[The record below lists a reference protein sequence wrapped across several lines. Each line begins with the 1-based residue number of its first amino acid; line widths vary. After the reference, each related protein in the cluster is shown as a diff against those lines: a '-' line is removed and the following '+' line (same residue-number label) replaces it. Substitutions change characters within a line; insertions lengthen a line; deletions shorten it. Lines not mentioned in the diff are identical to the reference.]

1 MRRLLLTAFA
11 LSAAL
16 YGLYLG
22 GYRLNVTPSLPR
34 GIYLEAGGQP
44 TRGDFVS
51 FCLAGPW
58 AQLAKERGYLAPGA
72 CDSGLR
78 PLLKQ
83 VAALPGDDVFMTSQ
97 GIVTVTN
104 QDMKFWRT
112 PLRRHDAKGRKLPES
127 ALRSGAI
134 PQDMTLVLAEHPGS
148 FDGRFF
154 GLVPLASLQRVEP
167 IFTF

>member
-1 MRRLLLTAFA
+1 MKGLLLAAFGLSVA
-11 LSAAL
+11 LS
-16 YGLYLG
+16 GLYLT

-44 TRGDFVS
+44 KRGDLVS
-51 FCLAGPW
+51 FCLSGRW

-72 CDSGLR
+72 CNSGLR
-78 PLLKQ
+78 PLLKR
-83 VAALPGDDVFMTSQ
+83 VAALPGDEVLVTSD
-97 GIVTVTN
+97 GIFTVSKT
-104 QDMKFWRT
+104 DKKFWRT
-112 PLRRHDAKGRKLPES
+112 PLRRHDAKGRELPES

>member
-1 MRRLLLTAFA
+1 MKRLLLVVLT
-11 LSAAL
+11 LSMVL
-16 YGLYLG
+16 YGLYRA

-44 TRGDFVS
+44 MRGDFVS
-51 FCLAGPW
+51 LCLSGQW
-58 AQLAKERGYLAPGA
+58 AQLATERGYLAPGA
-72 CDSGLR
+72 CESGLR

-83 VAALPGDDVFMTSQ
+83 VAALPGDVVLVTSQ
-97 GIVTVTN
+97 GIVTVTAT
-104 QDMKFWRT
+104 DTKFWRT

-154 GLVPLASLQRVEP
+154 GLVPLAPLQRVEP

>member
-1 MRRLLLTAFA
+1 MRRLLLVAFA
-11 LSAAL
+11 LLAAL

-97 GIVTVTN
+97 GIVTV
-104 QDMKFWRT
+104 
-112 PLRRHDAKGRKLPES
+112 
-127 ALRSGAI
+127 SGSPDSLLSHAYGLII
-134 PQDMTLVLAEHPGS
+134 PQSHIPAGIKRDFS
-148 FDGRFF
+148 R
-154 GLVPLASLQRVEP
+154 R
-167 IFTF
+167 